1 MYRVMTARREETRE
15 KRLALLIE
23 ASAGGRR
30 LL

>member
-1 MYRVMTARREETRE
+1 VMNAKREETRE

-23 ASAGGRR
+23 ASAEGKR